1 MEGED
6 KSKKVAKE
14 KRSVK
19 KTKGAAVPIEK
30 MPVVTETKKVPAVS
44 EAKQTPVVTEAKQMP
59 ARKSL
64 STGTAKRS
72 ARSKQSKEPTYE
84 QIQLRAYFIGERRK
98 SLGISGDETSDW
110 VQAERELKEELAAK

>member
-19 KTKGAAVPIEK
+19 KTKGAAVPIKK

-44 EAKQTPVVTEAKQMP
+44 EAKQMT
-59 ARKSL
+59 ARKSP

-72 ARSKQSKEPTYE
+72 ARSKQTKEPTYE
-84 QIQLRAYFIGERRK
+84 QIQFRAYFIGERRK

-110 VQAERELKEELAAK
+110 VGAECELKEELAAK

>member
-19 KTKGAAVPIEK
+19 KTKAVAL
-30 MPVVTETKKVPAVS
+30 PVAEVPAVAEPKKTPVRKSSGTARAKRSVRFTETK
-44 EAKQTPVVTEAKQMP
+44 
-59 ARKSL
+59 
-64 STGTAKRS
+64 
-72 ARSKQSKEPTYE
+72 EPSYE

-98 SLGISGDETSDW
+98 SLGILGDETSDW

>member
-14 KRSVK
+14 KRSIK

-30 MPVVTETKKVPAVS
+30 MPVVTE
-44 EAKQTPVVTEAKQMP
+44 AKQMP
-59 ARKSL
+59 ARKSP

-72 ARSKQSKEPTYE
+72 AGSKQTKEPTYE

-110 VQAERELKEELAAK
+110 VRAERELKEELAAK

>member
-19 KTKGAAVPIEK
+19 KTKAVAL
-30 MPVVTETKKVPAVS
+30 PVEEVVAEPRK
-44 EAKQTPVVTEAKQMP
+44 TPV
-59 ARKSL
+59 RKRAGSE
-64 STGTAKRS
+64 SAKRS
-72 ARSKQSKEPTYE
+72 ASSTPAKEPGYE

-98 SLGISGDETSDW
+98 SLGILGDETSDW
-110 VQAERELKEELAAK
+110 VQAERELREELAAK